1 MPTKSAETYDGL
13 HIVKIAYIVNSHP
26 MPSTTFVRRE
36 ISALEQQGVQVLR
49 IALRTWDGELVDE
62 DDKAERAKTRYV
74 VHDGFAVLVFAVVR
88 MLAVRPIRF
97 MRALAL
103 ACRMG
108 WRAERA
114 LPVHIIYLAEAC
126 RIEPWLREAG
136 VDHLHAHFGT
146 NAAEVAM
153 LVHNLG
159 GPTWSFTV
167 HGTET
172 FDNPLLVNLAQKVRS
187 CTFVVAV
194 SFYGRAQIYRSV
206 SPQDWHKV
214 HIVHCGVDTS
224 FRDTPTAEPA
234 LPRRILCVARLSP
247 EKGHVFLLE
256 AAQRLRAQGIEF
268 ELILAGDGELRH
280 QIEAKIAQYGL
291 GNQVQI
297 RGWVNGNQVR
307 DEILAARAL
316 IVPSLSEG
324 LPVVI
329 MEAMVLRRPVI
340 ATFVGGIPELVRPGE
355 NGWLVPASDADA
367 MADAMRECLELPSDE
382 IMRMGKAARERILL
396 HYDVSKEVKQL
407 RKLFDLRRGGELSC
421 ER

>member
-1 MPTKSAETYDGL
+1 
-13 HIVKIAYIVNSHP
+13 

-36 ISALEQQGVQVLR
+36 ISALEQQGAQVLR

-62 DDKAERAKTRYV
+62 EDKAERAKTRYV
-74 VHDGFAVLVFAVVR
+74 VHDGFA
-88 MLAVRPIRF
+88 
-97 MRALAL
+97 ALAL
-103 ACRMG
+103 AAVRMFAKKPMRFMQALASACRMG

-126 RIEPWLREAG
+126 RIEPWLRNAG
-136 VDHLHAHFGT
+136 IDHLHAHFGT

-153 LVHNLG
+153 LVHKLG

-194 SFYGRAQIYRSV
+194 SFYGQAQIYRSV
-206 SPQDWHKV
+206 SPRDWHKV
-214 HIVHCGVDTS
+214 RIVHCGVDTNL
-224 FRDTPTAEPA
+224 RDTPITERP
-234 LPRRILCVARLSP
+234 LPRRIMCVARLSP

-256 AAQRLRAQGIEF
+256 AARQLKATKIEF
-268 ELILAGDGELRH
+268 ELILAGDGELRP
-280 QIEAKIAQYGL
+280 QIEAKIKQYGL
-291 GNQVQI
+291 CNRVHL
-297 RGWVNGNQVR
+297 RGWVNGEQVR

-329 MEAMVLRRPVI
+329 MEAMALRRPVI
-340 ATFVGGIPELVRPGE
+340 ATFVGGIPELVIPGE
-355 NGWLVPASDADA
+355 NGWLVPASDVDA
-367 MADAMRECLELPSDE
+367 MAEAMRRCLELPSDE
-382 IMRMGKAARERILL
+382 ILRMGEAARERIVLN
-396 HYDVSKEVKQL
+396 YNVPEEVKKLQ
-407 RKLFDLRRGGELSC
+407 RLFDLAHSGGLDFEP
-421 ER
+421 